1 LTTVMALELVQKS
14 LMMVLLLIAPPL
26 LVSLL
31 VGLVI
36 SLLQAATQVQDQ
48 MITFVPRM
56 IAVFLSLLLLA
67 PWYMKMIT
75 SYAHD
80 VITTMAKTVG

>member
-1 LTTVMALELVQKS
+1 MTTVMALELVQKS
-14 LMMVLLLIAPPL
+14 LMMVLLLAAPPL

-56 IAVFLSLLLLA
+56 IAVFLSILLLA

-75 SYAHD
+75 SFAHD

>member
-75 SYAHD
+75 SFAHD

>member
-1 LTTVMALELVQKS
+1 MTTVMALELVQKS

-75 SYAHD
+75 SFAHD

>member
-1 LTTVMALELVQKS
+1 MTPEASIELVQKS
-14 LMMVLLLIAPPL
+14 LMMVLLLTAPPL

-36 SLLQAATQVQDQ
+36 SILQAATQVQDQ

-56 IAVFLSLLLLA
+56 MAVFLSILILA
-67 PWYMKMIT
+67 PWYVKVLT
-75 SYAHD
+75 SYANEI
-80 VITTMAKTVG
+80 ITTMAGVG

>member
-1 LTTVMALELVQKS
+1 MMALELVQKS

>member
-1 LTTVMALELVQKS
+1 MTPEASIELVQKS
-14 LMMVLLLIAPPL
+14 LMMVLLLTAPPL

-36 SLLQAATQVQDQ
+36 SILQAATQVQDQ

-56 IAVFLSLLLLA
+56 MAVFLSILILS
-67 PWYMKMIT
+67 PWYVKVLT
-75 SYAHD
+75 SYANEI
-80 VITTMAKTVG
+80 ITTMAGVG

>member
-1 LTTVMALELVQKS
+1 MTTVMALELVQKS
-14 LMMVLLLIAPPL
+14 LMMVLLLAAPPL

-56 IAVFLSLLLLA
+56 IAVFLSILLLA

-75 SYAHD
+75 TFAHD

>member
-1 LTTVMALELVQKS
+1 MALELVQKS

>member
-1 LTTVMALELVQKS
+1 MMALELVQKS
-14 LMMVLLLIAPPL
+14 LMMVLLLAAPPL

-56 IAVFLSLLLLA
+56 IAVFLSILLLA

-75 SYAHD
+75 SFAHD

>member
-1 LTTVMALELVQKS
+1 MSDTLAVELVQKA
-14 LMMVLLLIAPPL
+14 LMMILLLTAPPL

-36 SLLQAATQVQDQ
+36 SILQAATQVQDQ

-56 IAVFLSLLLLA
+56 IAVFLALLLLA
-67 PWYMKMIT
+67 SWYVKMLT
-75 SYAHD
+75 DYTADLFGRMSG
-80 VITTMAKTVG
+80 V

>member
-1 LTTVMALELVQKS
+1 MTTVMALELVQKS
-14 LMMVLLLIAPPL
+14 LIMVLLLTAPPL

-67 PWYMKMIT
+67 PWYVNMIT
-75 SYAHD
+75 GFAGE
-80 VITTMAKTVG
+80 VITAMAKAVG

>member
-1 LTTVMALELVQKS
+1 MTTVMALELVQKS